1 MSAILDELLI
11 AEIGAFK
18 QTEFKNSIDETLRTK
33 IPEILKSFS
42 IEGHI
47 VDIEAGPK
55 VTSVYYD
62 LAPGF
67 SIKAIEAKSDDLQ
80 VKLGK
85 SSLSIS
91 KAPEK
96 NAWAIEVP
104 NSESNSI
111 PFGNVF
117 HSNHIGMSLPAAL
130 GVDTKGR
137 PVYLDVAKTPHMLIA
152 GQTGSGKSVCLY
164 SIITSLA
171 INCSPTDLQFLL
183 IDPKRV
189 GFRRYKKLHNLISG
203 NIITGVKE
211 AILALKWLIQE
222 MENRNSIIDE
232 CGCEDIKEF
241 KHKLNLGQIAEMP
254 SSKTTDMPYIV
265 AVIDEYADLMM
276 QSSKELE
283 DIICRLAQKAR
294 NVGIHLI
301 LATQRPSTKI
311 ISGDIKGNLPTR
323 IALKTATSTDSQ
335 TILGGGG
342 AEKLLGEGD
351 MLFLKDGNLKRI
363 HGCYISKEEI
373 EKIIPQLPSK
383 DLFYFNREDIFTTDF
398 QTYLDNCSKERPTWG
413 EINAVCKVILDN
425 LDDYLDEKVLS
436 IKLGLGN
443 EELSIIWQQLREA
456 RNNPETCK
464 LIFEHYIKN
473 SAFAESQFINYIIYT
488 NFYFE
493 DRKGNFPFLKYI
505 LGKAIK
511 EENEIAFKSAQHFC
525 DSSRYNTKPA
535 IEELDKLGNP
545 GTENSKNYLA
555 LKKIATAQ
563 TSSAKSKHTEQKSK
577 DEKKNSSTSFSHSNA
592 TNNSTD
598 SSASD
603 SLAKIEDINIKQALD
618 AFYEKGE
625 TKQAFELLE
634 PIYERHSSNEYV
646 LGIYL
651 PILVN
656 YNITQAKQTIKS
668 LKISSPAI
676 CLAEIEI
683 ALLEDDLITVE
694 KRINQGKKLWPNNE
708 TLKCYEILWLIKLAI
723 VSDDIVY
730 IEEANDVAKTF
741 TGTDNKAE
749 KTLQARMCEILSAM
763 TGKMDYIANNVDR
776 EKLYSTLYSR
786 SLGIKE
792 IKVGPEQIV
801 KSIQLAINM
810 IDEDGT
816 ISVDAGLYKEHL
828 DFSKSVKFI
837 GCRDSIFNKSSR
849 ELPIVILDSSKAC
862 EISVPVEIEGIVFTH
877 NEEISFDNLNTY
889 IRYDEQLD
897 TINKEASHESRP
909 LTFHEPLLRIKS
921 DFILRNIG
929 LFDSKGDGIIFF
941 RNSGEISNS
950 AISRCHYGIYC
961 KGDPSAS
968 ITNTQ
973 ISYCGGE
980 GILAQCFS
988 NLQISNCDIFSNI
1001 GGGIRDFRGDICS
1014 IQEFHASGEI
1024 NIKNSHIHN
1033 NSRGLYLYHFAA
1045 SAVEKCIIYDNN
1057 GIGISIA
1064 SGTLSNSEIYGNT
1077 SHGIMAD
1084 NDVNIRSC
1092 DIHENEKS
1100 GIWIG
1105 RNAAPV
1111 VEKCNI
1117 HNNEKIGIEIRHSAS
1132 GTYSNCDIHDNECQG
1147 ISVLEEAKGSFKN
1160 CHIHNNKRNGIWV
1173 YGNAAPIV
1181 EKCKIHDNK
1190 TDGELYSGILAGD
1203 DSKPQISGCEIFGH
1217 LGNGIWERKQAGG
1230 TYTNCNIHNNELR
1243 GVAIQ
1248 DSASGTFSNCDVHDN
1263 KQNGIWVR
1271 GNAVP
1276 IIENCKIYDNKT
1288 EGKLYSGILA
1298 DDDSKPKISGCEI
1311 FGHLDDGIW
1320 VKKQASGT
1328 YANCNIHNN
1337 NQRGVEIQD
1346 SASGTFSNC
1355 EIHNNTCQGI
1365 LAIGNAKG
1373 AFRNC
1378 NIHDN
1383 KRNGLLIYESAAPIV
1398 DNCKIHGNKTDGEN
1412 YPGIVVSGNSKPNIS
1427 NCEICGHLSD
1437 GIWEKE
1443 QACGSYTN
1451 CNIHNN
1457 NQRGVSIQDSASGAF
1472 SNCEIHNNI
1481 CNGILASDDA
1491 KGAFNNCN
1499 IHDNKRS
1506 GIYVDGKAA
1515 IIVDKCKIHNNKT
1528 EGKNYVGVYVADSS
1542 TPNFSDCEIFGHLS
1556 YGIWIKDNA
1565 YGSFTKCKIY
1575 DNKTEGKGHPGVVV
1589 SNQASPQIS
1598 NCEIFGHLSYGIW
1611 IRDNAYGSFTNCKIH
1626 DNNMNGVKIE
1636 DPLNRGPQIS
1646 GCPICD

>member
-96 NAWAIEVP
+96 SAWAIEVP

-211 AILALKWLIQE
+211 AILALKWLVQE
-222 MENRNSIIDE
+222 MEARNSIIDE

-241 KHKLNLGQIAEMP
+241 KLKLNLGLIAEMP
-254 SSKTTDMPYIV
+254 PSKTTDMPYIV

-335 TILGGGG
+335 TILGVGG

-351 MLFLKDGNLKRI
+351 MLLLKDGNLKRI

-398 QTYLDNCSKERPTWG
+398 QTYLDNSSKERPTWG

-425 LDDYLDEKVLS
+425 LDDYLDEKEWS
-436 IKLGLGN
+436 IKLGIGN
-443 EELSIIWQQLREA
+443 EELSIIWQQLRDA
-456 RNNPETCK
+456 RNDSETCK

-473 SAFAESQFINYIIYT
+473 SAFAESQFLNYIIYT

-493 DRKGNFPFLKYI
+493 DRKGNFPFLKHI
-505 LGKAIK
+505 LEKAIK
-511 EENEIAFKSAQHFC
+511 EEDVIAFKSAQHFC
-525 DSSRYNTKPA
+525 DPSRYNTKPA
-535 IEELDKLGNP
+535 IEELDKLGNQE
-545 GTENSKNYLA
+545 TENSKNYLA
-555 LKKIATAQ
+555 LKKITTAQ
-563 TSSAKSKHTEQKSK
+563 SSSAKSKHTEQKSK

-598 SSASD
+598 FSASD
-603 SLAKIEDINIKQALD
+603 SLAKIENINIEQALD
-618 AFYEKGE
+618 AFYEKGK

-634 PIYERHSSNEYV
+634 PIYKRHSSNEYV

-668 LKISSPAI
+668 LKISCPAI

-708 TLKCYEILWLIKLAI
+708 TLKCYEIIWLIKLAI

-889 IRYDEQLD
+889 IHFNKQLD
-897 TINKEASHESRP
+897 RICEEESRP
-909 LTFHEPLLRIKS
+909 LLSIKNDSILKNVGLLDTKKS
-921 DFILRNIG
+921 
-929 LFDSKGDGIIFF
+929 GIIV
-941 RNSGEISNS
+941 SEGSIEMSMS
-950 AISRCHYGIYC
+950 AISHCYHGFNC
-961 KGDPSAS
+961 KKDSFAS

-973 ISYCGGE
+973 ISYCEMAGLIVTGN
-980 GILAQCFS
+980 S
-988 NLQISNCDIFSNI
+988 NPQI
-1001 GGGIRDFRGDICS
+1001 
-1014 IQEFHASGEI
+1014 
-1024 NIKNSHIHN
+1024 
-1033 NSRGLYLYHFAA
+1033 
-1045 SAVEKCIIYDNN
+1045 
-1057 GIGISIA
+1057 
-1064 SGTLSNSEIYGNT
+1064 TNSEIWGNIVGV
-1077 SHGIMAD
+1077 SSLQNASGSFSNCYIHDNKSQGIFFTRDA
-1084 NDVNIRSC
+1084 
-1092 DIHENEKS
+1092 K
-1100 GIWIG
+1100 GIFKNCHIYNNREDG
-1105 RNAAPV
+1105 FCICGNNGPV
-1111 VEKCNI
+1111 VEKCSI
-1117 HNNEKIGIEIRHSAS
+1117 HDNKYSGIYIQDSAS
-1132 GTYSNCDIHDNECQG
+1132 GTFANCEIHNNTRQG
-1147 ISVLEEAKGSFKN
+1147 ILAEGNAVFKN
-1160 CHIHNNKRNGIWV
+1160 CHIHDNKQSGIWIRKKAV
-1173 YGNAAPIV
+1173 PII

-1190 TDGELYSGILAGD
+1190 TEGE
-1203 DSKPQISGCEIFGH
+1203 F
-1217 LGNGIWERKQAGG
+1217 
-1230 TYTNCNIHNNELR
+1230 
-1243 GVAIQ
+1243 
-1248 DSASGTFSNCDVHDN
+1248 
-1263 KQNGIWVR
+1263 
-1271 GNAVP
+1271 
-1276 IIENCKIYDNKT
+1276 
-1288 EGKLYSGILA
+1288 YSGILA
-1298 DDDSKPKISGCEI
+1298 DDDSKPKISDCEI
-1311 FGHLDDGIW
+1311 FGHLSKGIW
-1320 VKKQASGT
+1320 VRKQASGT
-1328 YANCNIHNN
+1328 YANCNIHDNIQRGVEIQDSASGTFSN
-1337 NQRGVEIQD
+1337 CNIHDNEQRGVEIQD

-1355 EIHNNTCQGI
+1355 EIHNNTCDGVLACGDTKGVLNNCHIHDNKQLGIWIRENAAPVIEKCKIHDNKTDGELYSGI
-1365 LAIGNAKG
+1365 LADEDSKPQINGCEIFGHLSNGIWVRKQASG
-1373 AFRNC
+1373 TYANC

-1383 KRNGLLIYESAAPIV
+1383 I
-1398 DNCKIHGNKTDGEN
+1398 
-1412 YPGIVVSGNSKPNIS
+1412 
-1427 NCEICGHLSD
+1427 
-1437 GIWEKE
+1437 
-1443 QACGSYTN
+1443 
-1451 CNIHNN
+1451 
-1457 NQRGVSIQDSASGAF
+1457 QRGVKIQDSASGTF
-1472 SNCEIHNNI
+1472 SECDIHSNT
-1481 CNGILASDDA
+1481 CQGILARDDA

-1499 IHDNKRS
+1499 IHDNKRN

-1528 EGKNYVGVYVADSS
+1528 EGENYVGICVADSS

-1565 YGSFTKCKIY
+1565 YGSFTKCKIH
-1575 DNKTEGKGHPGVVV
+1575 DNKTKGIGYPGIVV

-1598 NCEIFGHLSYGIW
+1598 SCEISGHLSYGIW

-1626 DNNMNGVKIE
+1626 DNSKNGVKIE
-1636 DPLNRGPQIS
+1636 DPWNRNPQIS

>member
-171 INCSPTDLQFLL
+171 LNCSPTDLQFLL

-241 KHKLNLGQIAEMP
+241 KHKLNLGLIAEMP

-351 MLFLKDGNLKRI
+351 MLLLKDGNLKRI

-425 LDDYLDEKVLS
+425 LDDYLDEKELS

-443 EELSIIWQQLREA
+443 EELSIIWQQLRDA
-456 RNNPETCK
+456 RNDSETCK

-473 SAFAESQFINYIIYT
+473 SAFAESQFLNYIIYT

-505 LGKAIK
+505 LEKAIK
-511 EENEIAFKSAQHFC
+511 EEDEIAFKSAQHFC
-525 DSSRYNTKPA
+525 DPSRYNTKPA
-535 IEELDKLGNP
+535 IEELDKLSNQE
-545 GTENSKNYLA
+545 TENSKNFLA
-555 LKKIATAQ
+555 LKKVATAQ
-563 TSSAKSKHTEQKSK
+563 ASSAKSKHTEQKSK

-592 TNNSTD
+592 TNNSTNF
-598 SSASD
+598 SASD
-603 SLAKIEDINIKQALD
+603 SLTRIENIYIKKAQE

-625 TKQAFELLE
+625 TTQAFEWLE
-634 PIYERHSSNEYV
+634 PIYKAHSSNEYV

-651 PILVN
+651 PVLVN
-656 YNITQAKQTIKS
+656 HNISLAKQTIKS

-683 ALLEDDLITVE
+683 AFLENKLNVVDYLNIIE
-694 KRINQGKKLWPNNE
+694 KKISQGKKLWPNNE
-708 TLKCYEILWLIKLAI
+708 MLKCYEVLWLIKSAI
-723 VSDDIVY
+723 ISSENAF
-730 IEEANDVAKTF
+730 IEEADEIAKTF
-741 TGTDNKAE
+741 SETDDKVE
-749 KTLQARMCEILSAM
+749 KTLQARMCEILSAI
-763 TGKMDYIANNVDR
+763 TESTEYIASNVDKD
-776 EKLYSTLYSR
+776 ELYSNLYSR
-786 SLGIKE
+786 DLGIKK
-792 IKVGPEQIV
+792 INVGPSQIV
-801 KSIQLAINM
+801 KSMQQAINM
-810 IDEDGT
+810 VDAGGT
-816 ISVDAGLYKEHL
+816 ISVDAGMYKEHL
-828 DFSKSVKFI
+828 EFSKNVKII
-837 GCRDSIFNKSSR
+837 GCTDSIFNKSSR
-849 ELPIVILDSSKAC
+849 ALPIVFLNSSKAC
-862 EISVPVEIEGIVFTH
+862 EISVPVEIEGIIFTH

-889 IRYDEQLD
+889 IRYDKQLD
-897 TINKEASHESRP
+897 DPTNTGDEDDGLDSLLWIESDSV
-909 LTFHEPLLRIKS
+909 LK
-921 DFILRNIG
+921 NIG
-929 LFDSKGDGIIFF
+929 LLDSKKDGVTFSTG
-941 RNSGEISNS
+941 SGELSNSIISHCGGVYCQHSSYTSISNS
-950 AISRCHYGIYC
+950 L
-961 KGDPSAS
+961 
-968 ITNTQ
+968 
-973 ISYCGGE
+973 ISYCDDSGISATDQSKLQIKNCEIFSNKGE
-980 GILAQCFS
+980 GIYINNSASGTF
-988 NLQISNCDIFSNI
+988 SNCDIHDNRQL
-1001 GGGIRDFRGDICS
+1001 GIWIRG
-1014 IQEFHASGEI
+1014 
-1024 NIKNSHIHN
+1024 K
-1033 NSRGLYLYHFAA
+1033 
-1045 SAVEKCIIYDNN
+1045 AVPFFEKCKIHDNKTDGKLYSGILVDDDSKPKISSCEIFGHLYD
-1057 GIGISIA
+1057 GIWVRKQA
-1064 SGTLSNSEIYGNT
+1064 SGTYTN
-1077 SHGIMAD
+1077 
-1084 NDVNIRSC
+1084 
-1092 DIHENEKS
+1092 
-1100 GIWIG
+1100 
-1105 RNAAPV
+1105 
-1111 VEKCNI
+1111 CNI
-1117 HNNEKIGIEIRHSAS
+1117 HDNEQRGVQIQDSAS
-1132 GTYSNCDIHDNECQG
+1132 GTFSNCDIHDNKRLGIWIREKAVPTIEKCKIHDNKTEGVLYSGILADDDSKPQINGCEIFGHLANGIWIREQASGTYANCNIHDNNQRGVEIQDSASGVYSNCDIHDNKQ
-1147 ISVLEEAKGSFKN
+1147 L
-1160 CHIHNNKRNGIWV
+1160 GIWIREKAAPV
-1173 YGNAAPIV
+1173 IEKCKIHDNNQRGVQIQDSASGTISNCDIHDNKQWGIWIHGNAAPIV

-1190 TDGELYSGILAGD
+1190 TDGELYSGILVDD
-1203 DSKPQISGCEIFGH
+1203 DSKPQINSCEIFGH
-1217 LGNGIWERKQAGG
+1217 LSDGLWVRSQARGF
-1230 TYTNCNIHNNELR
+1230 YTNCNIHNNELR
-1243 GVAIQ
+1243 GVVIQ
-1248 DSASGTFSNCDVHDN
+1248 DSASGVFSNCDIHDN
-1263 KQNGIWVR
+1263 KQNGICIY
-1271 GNAVP
+1271 GNADPVV
-1276 IIENCKIYDNKT
+1276 EKCKIRDNKT
-1288 EGKLYSGILA
+1288 EG
-1298 DDDSKPKISGCEI
+1298 
-1311 FGHLDDGIW
+1311 GH
-1320 VKKQASGT
+1320 
-1328 YANCNIHNN
+1328 
-1337 NQRGVEIQD
+1337 
-1346 SASGTFSNC
+1346 
-1355 EIHNNTCQGI
+1355 
-1365 LAIGNAKG
+1365 
-1373 AFRNC
+1373 
-1378 NIHDN
+1378 
-1383 KRNGLLIYESAAPIV
+1383 
-1398 DNCKIHGNKTDGEN
+1398 
-1412 YPGIVVSGNSKPNIS
+1412 YPGVVVLNDSNPKIS
-1427 NCEICGHLSD
+1427 NCEIS
-1437 GIWEKE
+1437 
-1443 QACGSYTN
+1443 
-1451 CNIHNN
+1451 
-1457 NQRGVSIQDSASGAF
+1457 
-1472 SNCEIHNNI
+1472 
-1481 CNGILASDDA
+1481 
-1491 KGAFNNCN
+1491 
-1499 IHDNKRS
+1499 
-1506 GIYVDGKAA
+1506 
-1515 IIVDKCKIHNNKT
+1515 
-1528 EGKNYVGVYVADSS
+1528 
-1542 TPNFSDCEIFGHLS
+1542 
-1556 YGIWIKDNA
+1556 
-1565 YGSFTKCKIY
+1565 
-1575 DNKTEGKGHPGVVV
+1575 
-1589 SNQASPQIS
+1589 
-1598 NCEIFGHLSYGIW
+1598 GHLSYGIW
-1611 IRDNAYGSFTNCKIH
+1611 IRDNAYGSFANCKIH
-1626 DNNMNGVKIE
+1626 DNSKNGVKIE
-1636 DPLNRGPQIS
+1636 DPWNRGPQIS

>member
-11 AEIGAFK
+11 AETGTFK

-171 INCSPTDLQFLL
+171 LNCPPTDLQFLL

-189 GFRRYKKLHNLISG
+189 GFRRYRKLHNLISG
-203 NIITGVKE
+203 NIITGVEE
-211 AILALKWLIQE
+211 AILALKWLVQE
-222 MENRNSIIDE
+222 MEARNSIIDE

-241 KHKLNLGQIAEMP
+241 KHKLNLGQIDEMP
-254 SSKTTDMPYIV
+254 LTKTTDMPYIV

-351 MLFLKDGNLKRI
+351 MLLLKDGNLKRI

-383 DLFYFNREDIFTTDF
+383 DLFYFNQEDIFTTDF
-398 QTYLDNCSKERPTWG
+398 QTYLDNSSKERPTWG

-425 LDDYLDEKVLS
+425 LDDYLDEKELS

-545 GTENSKNYLA
+545 GTENSKNHLA
-555 LKKIATAQ
+555 LKKVATAQ
-563 TSSAKSKHTEQKSK
+563 ASSAKSKHTEQKSK

-592 TNNSTD
+592 TNNSTNF
-598 SSASD
+598 STSD
-603 SLAKIEDINIKQALD
+603 SLTRIENIYIKKALE

-625 TKQAFELLE
+625 TTQAFEWLE
-634 PIYERHSSNEYV
+634 PIYKAHSSNEYV

-651 PILVN
+651 PVLVN
-656 YNITQAKQTIKS
+656 HNISLAKQTIKS
-668 LKISSPAI
+668 LKISSPVI

-683 ALLEDDLITVE
+683 AFLENDLKNAERKIE
-694 KRINQGKKLWPNNE
+694 QGKKLWPSNE
-708 TLKCYEILWLIKLAI
+708 TLKCYEVLWLIKLAI
-723 VSDDIVY
+723 ISGENDFIK
-730 IEEANDVAKTF
+730 EATEIAKTF
-741 TGTDNKAE
+741 AETDNKAE
-749 KTLQARMCEILSAM
+749 KTLQARMCEYLSAI
-763 TGKMDYIANNVDR
+763 TESTDLANNVVKN
-776 EKLYSTLYSR
+776 ELYSNLYSID
-786 SLGIKE
+786 LGIKE
-792 IKVGPEQIV
+792 ITVGPTQIV
-801 KSIQLAINM
+801 KSIRLAIKM
-810 IDEDGT
+810 VDAGGT
-816 ISVDAGLYKEHL
+816 ISVDAGLYKGYLEVYKNVHI
-828 DFSKSVKFI
+828 I
-837 GCRDSIFNKSSR
+837 GCRDSILNKSSD
-849 ELPIVILDSSKAC
+849 ELPIFVGLCQIHDSVK
-862 EISVPVEIEGIVFTH
+862 IEGIVFTT
-877 NEEISFDNLNTY
+877 NKNISFGDLDVY
-889 IRYDEQLD
+889 I
-897 TINKEASHESRP
+897 HEDSDFDSNRRKYYGI
-909 LTFHEPLLRIKS
+909 PLLLFS
-921 DFILRNIG
+921 HCNAILRNVG
-929 LFDSKGDGIIFF
+929 LLDFKFEGICFDSECKA
-941 RNSGEISNS
+941 EISDS
-950 AISRCHYGIYC
+950 IISHCGCGAYFSSYFNNNTNTQI
-961 KGDPSAS
+961 S

-973 ISYCGGE
+973 ISYCADGGVIIE
-980 GILAQCFS
+980 GSSPKIT
-988 NLQISNCDIFSNI
+988 NCEIFSNN
-1001 GGGIRDFRGDICS
+1001 D
-1014 IQEFHASGEI
+1014 A
-1024 NIKNSHIHN
+1024 
-1033 NSRGLYLYHFAA
+1033 
-1045 SAVEKCIIYDNN
+1045 
-1057 GIGISIA
+1057 GISI
-1064 SGTLSNSEIYGNT
+1064 
-1077 SHGIMAD
+1077 
-1084 NDVNIRSC
+1084 C
-1092 DIHENEKS
+1092 K
-1100 GIWIG
+1100 
-1105 RNAAPV
+1105 NAVPFI
-1111 VEKCNI
+1111 EKCNI
-1117 HNNEKIGIEIRHSAS
+1117 H
-1132 GTYSNCDIHDNECQG
+1132 DNEQC
-1147 ISVLEEAKGSFKN
+1147 
-1160 CHIHNNKRNGIWV
+1160 
-1173 YGNAAPIV
+1173 
-1181 EKCKIHDNK
+1181 
-1190 TDGELYSGILAGD
+1190 
-1203 DSKPQISGCEIFGH
+1203 
-1217 LGNGIWERKQAGG
+1217 
-1230 TYTNCNIHNNELR
+1230 
-1243 GVAIQ
+1243 
-1248 DSASGTFSNCDVHDN
+1248 
-1263 KQNGIWVR
+1263 
-1271 GNAVP
+1271 
-1276 IIENCKIYDNKT
+1276 
-1288 EGKLYSGILA
+1288 
-1298 DDDSKPKISGCEI
+1298 
-1311 FGHLDDGIW
+1311 
-1320 VKKQASGT
+1320 
-1328 YANCNIHNN
+1328 
-1337 NQRGVEIQD
+1337 GVEIQD

-1355 EIHNNTCQGI
+1355 DIHNNTLQGVS
-1365 LAIGNAKG
+1365 ACGDAKG
-1373 AFRNC
+1373 TFKNC
-1378 NIHDN
+1378 Q
-1383 KRNGLLIYESAAPIV
+1383 
-1398 DNCKIHGNKTDGEN
+1398 IHGNKSNGIWIYGNAAPVVEKCTIQDNKTEN
-1412 YPGIVVSGNSKPNIS
+1412 MNKPGIVVSGDSKPSIS

-1443 QACGSYTN
+1443 RASGTYTN

-1457 NQRGVSIQDSASGAF
+1457 EQRGVEIQDSASGTFKNCQIHDNKRPGIWIREKAAPVVEECKIYNNKTEGELYSGVLADDDSTPQINRCEISGHLSDGIWERKQACGTYTNCNIHNNEQRGVAIQDTASGTF
-1472 SNCEIHNNI
+1472 SNCEIHNNTLQ
-1481 CNGILASDDA
+1481 GILACRDA
-1491 KGAFNNCN
+1491 KGTFQNCHV
-1499 IHDNKRS
+1499 HDNKQN
-1506 GIYVDGKAA
+1506 GLHIYEKAA
-1515 IIVDKCKIHNNKT
+1515 IVVKGCKIRNNKT
-1528 EGKNYVGVYVADSS
+1528 EGVNYPGVVVSNQAAPQIS
-1542 TPNFSDCEIFGHLS
+1542 NCEISGHLS
-1556 YGIWIKDNA
+1556 YGIWINDNA
-1565 YGSFTKCKIY
+1565 RGSYTSCTIHG
-1575 DNKTEGKGHPGVVV
+1575 NSINGIKTEDPW
-1589 SNQASPQIS
+1589 NREPQIS
-1598 NCEIFGHLSYGIW
+1598 
-1611 IRDNAYGSFTNCKIH
+1611 D
-1626 DNNMNGVKIE
+1626 
-1636 DPLNRGPQIS
+1636 
-1646 GCPICD
+1646 CPICD

>member
-283 DIICRLAQKAR
+283 DIICRLAQTAR

-351 MLFLKDGNLKRI
+351 MLLLKDGNLKRI

-425 LDDYLDEKVLS
+425 LDDYLNEKELS
-436 IKLGLGN
+436 IKLDLGN
-443 EELSIIWQQLREA
+443 EELSIIWQQLRDA
-456 RNNPETCK
+456 RNDSETCK

-473 SAFAESQFINYIIYT
+473 SAFAESQFLNCIIYT

-505 LGKAIK
+505 LEKAIK
-511 EENEIAFKSAQHFC
+511 EEDEIAFKTAQHFC
-525 DSSRYNTKPA
+525 DPSRYNTKPA
-535 IEELDKLGNP
+535 IEELDKLSNQE
-545 GTENSKNYLA
+545 TENSKNFLA
-555 LKKIATAQ
+555 LKKVATAQ
-563 TSSAKSKHTEQKSK
+563 ASSAKSKHTEQKSK

-592 TNNSTD
+592 TNNSTNF
-598 SSASD
+598 SASD
-603 SLAKIEDINIKQALD
+603 SLTRIENIYIKKAQE

-625 TKQAFELLE
+625 TTQAFEWLE
-634 PIYERHSSNEYV
+634 PIYKAHSSNEYV

-651 PILVN
+651 PVLVN
-656 YNITQAKQTIKS
+656 HNISLAKQTIKS

-683 ALLEDDLITVE
+683 AFLENKLNVVDYLNIIE
-694 KRINQGKKLWPNNE
+694 KKISQGKKLWPNNE
-708 TLKCYEILWLIKLAI
+708 MLKCYEVLWLIKSAI
-723 VSDDIVY
+723 FSGENTF
-730 IEEANDVAKTF
+730 IEEADEIAKTF
-741 TGTDNKAE
+741 SETDDKVE
-749 KTLQARMCEILSAM
+749 KTLQARMREILSAI
-763 TGKMDYIANNVDR
+763 TESTEYIASNVGKD
-776 EKLYSTLYSR
+776 ELYSNLYSR
-786 SLGIKE
+786 DLGIKE
-792 IKVGPEQIV
+792 INVGPSQIV

-810 IDEDGT
+810 IDTNGS
-816 ISVDAGLYKEHL
+816 ISVDAGLYKEQL
-828 DFSKSVKFI
+828 DFSKSVKII
-837 GCRDSIFNKSSR
+837 GCRDSISAKSSR
-849 ELPIVILDSSKAC
+849 ALPIVVLDSLKAC
-862 EISVPVEIEGIVFTH
+862 KISVPVEIEGIVFTH
-877 NEEISFDNLNTY
+877 NEKISFNNLNTY
-889 IRYDEQLD
+889 IRYDKQ
-897 TINKEASHESRP
+897 
-909 LTFHEPLLRIKS
+909 
-921 DFILRNIG
+921 
-929 LFDSKGDGIIFF
+929 FDSSTNSDDEDDELDSLLWIESDSILTNVGLLDSNKDGVTFSTA
-941 RNSGEISNS
+941 NGEMSNS
-950 AISRCHYGIYC
+950 SISHCKHGIYC
-961 KGDPSAS
+961 WKSSCPS
-968 ITNTQ
+968 ITSTQ
-973 ISYCGGE
+973 ISHCFNT
-980 GILAQCFS
+980 GILATRES
-988 NLQISNCDIFSNI
+988 NPQITNCDIFDNN
-1001 GGGIRDFRGDICS
+1001 GAGIS
-1014 IQEFHASGEI
+1014 INDSASGIFSNCE
-1024 NIKNSHIHN
+1024 IHN
-1033 NSRGLYLYHFAA
+1033 N
-1045 SAVEKCIIYDNN
+1045 
-1057 GIGISIA
+1057 
-1064 SGTLSNSEIYGNT
+1064 T
-1077 SHGIMAD
+1077 
-1084 NDVNIRSC
+1084 C
-1092 DIHENEKS
+1092 D
-1100 GIWIG
+1100 G
-1105 RNAAPV
+1105 
-1111 VEKCNI
+1111 
-1117 HNNEKIGIEIRHSAS
+1117 
-1132 GTYSNCDIHDNECQG
+1132 
-1147 ISVLEEAKGSFKN
+1147 VLACGDTKGVLNN
-1160 CHIHNNKRNGIWV
+1160 CHIHDNKQLGIWIREKAV
-1173 YGNAAPIV
+1173 PTI

-1190 TDGELYSGILAGD
+1190 TEGELYSGILIDGD
-1203 DSKPQISGCEIFGH
+1203 TKPKISDCEIFGH
-1217 LGNGIWERKQAGG
+1217 L
-1230 TYTNCNIHNNELR
+1230 
-1243 GVAIQ
+1243 
-1248 DSASGTFSNCDVHDN
+1248 S
-1263 KQNGIWVR
+1263 NGIWVR
-1271 GNAVP
+1271 
-1276 IIENCKIYDNKT
+1276 
-1288 EGKLYSGILA
+1288 
-1298 DDDSKPKISGCEI
+1298 
-1311 FGHLDDGIW
+1311 
-1320 VKKQASGT
+1320 KQASGT
-1328 YANCNIHNN
+1328 YANCNIHDNI
-1337 NQRGVEIQD
+1337 QRGVKIQD

-1355 EIHNNTCQGI
+1355 EIHNNTLQGI
-1365 LAIGNAKG
+1365 STCGDAKSS
-1373 AFRNC
+1373 FKNC

-1383 KRNGLLIYESAAPIV
+1383 KRLGIWVREKATPVIEK
-1398 DNCKIHGNKTDGEN
+1398 CKIHDNKTEGQL
-1412 YPGIVVSGNSKPNIS
+1412 YSGVLADEDSKPQING
-1427 NCEICGHLSD
+1427 CEIFGHLSD
-1437 GIWEKE
+1437 GIWVRKQAGGTYTNCNIHDNEQRGVAIQDTASGTFKNCQIHDNKQLGIWIREKAVPVVE
-1443 QACGSYTN
+1443 KCKIYNNKTEGMFYSGILADDDSKPQISDCEISGHLHNGIWERKQACGTYTN

-1457 NQRGVSIQDSASGAF
+1457 EQRGVAIQDTASGTF
-1472 SNCEIHNNI
+1472 SNYEIHYNTLQ
-1481 CNGILASDDA
+1481 GILACRDA
-1491 KGAFNNCN
+1491 KGTFQNCHV
-1499 IHDNKRS
+1499 HDNKQN
-1506 GIYVDGKAA
+1506 GLHIYEKAA
-1515 IIVDKCKIHNNKT
+1515 IVVKGCKIRNNKT
-1528 EGKNYVGVYVADSS
+1528 EGVNY
-1542 TPNFSDCEIFGHLS
+1542 
-1556 YGIWIKDNA
+1556 
-1565 YGSFTKCKIY
+1565 
-1575 DNKTEGKGHPGVVV
+1575 PGVVV
-1589 SNQASPQIS
+1589 SNQAAPQIS
-1598 NCEIFGHLSYGIW
+1598 NCEISGHLSYGIW
-1611 IRDNAYGSFTNCKIH
+1611 IRDNAFGSFTNCKIH